1 MPDPDVVSEAIDTNQ
16 VGFLS
21 TLAHHSQLSLPNFI
35 HLLRNQ
41 SASDARPNKE
51 LFELPV
57 PPDSERAH
65 SNYKTHKPQ
74 LHRPAHCQY
83 SEAHTDRS
91 TRRHHESVLKLW
103 PEVFISPIG
112 IAEKGDNDTRLI
124 NVYSY
129 PRGCSV
135 NDFTN
140 DGNFS
145 SISYNPPGDIARR
158 IHKLRTE
165 HPNAEVLLMLGDVS
179 SAFRQ
184 VPIHED
190 AVHIFAFIFDG
201 YVVIDLSCGF
211 GWGGS
216 PAFYSLF
223 GAVINDLY
231 EPRGPTNS
239 SVDSSSFVGNV
250 WCNDHTFIGPSAIND
265 EAFMEWSQ
273 VNKALE
279 LVWNTSE
286 GTVSIPLCKLQ
297 KTECRVHKLLEDG
310 RSTRRDFNSVLGVM
324 RHTTSG
330 GSVLSLLETTASMV
344 YRWPQ
349 FANIAEPDIHVYTDA
364 CDDGLCALDPSRRE
378 FIRLKFSPDE
388 SHASSNSITRRE
400 LQSAVLPALVW
411 GLLLPPSSDCCIGH
425 STSANRDIVYCGAVP
440 ISFYFGDL
448 NA

>member
-74 LHRPAHCQY
+74 LHRPTHCQY

-190 AVHIFAFIFDG
+190 TVHIFAFIFDG
-201 YVVIDLSCGF
+201 YVVINLSSGAQRTAP
-211 GWGGS
+211 S
-216 PAFYSLF
+216 TPATSSKRF
-223 GAVINDLY
+223 GAMTIRVLKFTQAVVVMTLASPSDGRWL
-231 EPRGPTNS
+231 
-239 SVDSSSFVGNV
+239 V
-250 WCNDHTFIGPSAIND
+250 IGPSAIND

-324 RHTTSG
+324 RHVSICFPPARAFYQLLHVGSLSMAPFVSKTLSG
-330 GSVLSLLETTASMV
+330 D
-344 YRWPQ
+344 
-349 FANIAEPDIHVYTDA
+349 DI
-364 CDDGLCALDPSRRE
+364 DDLRCRRE

-388 SHASSNSITRRE
+388 SHASSNSINRRE

>member
-145 SISYNPPGDIARR
+145 SISYNPPGGIARR

-201 YVVIDLSCGF
+201 YVVINLSSGAQRTAP
-211 GWGGS
+211 S
-216 PAFYSLF
+216 TPAASSETF
-223 GAVINDLY
+223 GAMTIL
-231 EPRGPTNS
+231 
-239 SVDSSSFVGNV
+239 
-250 WCNDHTFIGPSAIND
+250 IGPSAIND

-324 RHTTSG
+324 RHVSICFPPARAFYQLLHTTSG

>member
-1 MPDPDVVSEAIDTNQ
+1 M
-16 VGFLS
+16 
-21 TLAHHSQLSLPNFI
+21 
-35 HLLRNQ
+35 
-41 SASDARPNKE
+41 
-51 LFELPV
+51 
-57 PPDSERAH
+57 
-65 SNYKTHKPQ
+65 
-74 LHRPAHCQY
+74 
-83 SEAHTDRS
+83 
-91 TRRHHESVLKLW
+91 
-103 PEVFISPIG
+103 
-112 IAEKGDNDTRLI
+112 
-124 NVYSY
+124 
-129 PRGCSV
+129 
-135 NDFTN
+135 
-140 DGNFS
+140 
-145 SISYNPPGDIARR
+145 
-158 IHKLRTE
+158 
-165 HPNAEVLLMLGDVS
+165 
-179 SAFRQ
+179 
-184 VPIHED
+184 
-190 AVHIFAFIFDG
+190 FAFIFDG

-250 WCNDHTFIGPSAIND
+250 WCNDHTCVEIDLGSRCHDANIALRRAMAAILGPSAINN
-265 EAFMEWSQ
+265 EKFMEWSQ

-324 RHTTSG
+324 RHVSICFPPARAFYQLLHTTSG

-364 CDDGLCALDPSRRE
+364 CDNGLCALDPSRRE

-388 SHASSNSITRRE
+388 SHASSNSINRRE

-411 GLLLPPSSDCCIGH
+411 GLLLPPSSNCCIGH